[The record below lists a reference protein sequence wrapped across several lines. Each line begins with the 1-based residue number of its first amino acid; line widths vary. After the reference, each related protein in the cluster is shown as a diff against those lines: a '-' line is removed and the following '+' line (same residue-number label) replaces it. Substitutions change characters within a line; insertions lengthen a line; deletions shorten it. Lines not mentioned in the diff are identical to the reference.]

1 MDKNE
6 EVRLIGLTEFFHI
19 IAKRKMIILIIT
31 LISTLIAGFLSFF
44 VIPPVYQ
51 SQASVIVDKKIS
63 SNQNV
68 QYDDVMMYQNLVK
81 T

>member
-51 SQASVIVDKKIS
+51 SQASVIVDKKNIIKS
-63 SNQNV
+63 KCSIR
-68 QYDDVMMYQNLVK
+68 
-81 T
+81 